1 MRTSRSAS
9 RSASSLARTGLIV
22 EQSISIDPGRKPSA
36 SPCSPKTTASTSGE
50 SRTHVTTMSL
60 AAARSLGLAA
70 SVAPSSTSGPARPGV
85 RFHTASGKPARAR
98 LAAMA
103 APIVPKPAKPTL
115 SIGPT
120 VEPTGD
126 APPRYRSPPA
136 SPVDMSE
143 TADRF
148 RRLAADFT
156 ATVDAVPDERWD
168 DPSPCEGWSARDVV
182 RHVATT
188 EWDFLTRLEL
198 APAGVVPDPEP
209 LAAWPTSRDAVQ
221 AVLDDPARA
230 DTPYESSFGPTTF
243 SSVVDRFYAFD
254 LIVHAW
260 DIARAVG
267 LPELEPMPADEI
279 ARVTADAEAL
289 GEALRSPGVC
299 GPPVPVPDDAD
310 AQSRLLGF
318 LGRQP

>member
-1 MRTSRSAS
+1 
-9 RSASSLARTGLIV
+9 
-22 EQSISIDPGRKPSA
+22 
-36 SPCSPKTTASTSGE
+36 
-50 SRTHVTTMSL
+50 
-60 AAARSLGLAA
+60 
-70 SVAPSSTSGPARPGV
+70 
-85 RFHTASGKPARAR
+85 
-98 LAAMA
+98 
-103 APIVPKPAKPTL
+103 
-115 SIGPT
+115 
-120 VEPTGD
+120 
-126 APPRYRSPPA
+126 
-136 SPVDMSE
+136 MSE

-148 RRLAADFT
+148 RRLAAHCT
-156 ATVDAVPDERWD
+156 ATVLAVPHERWD
-168 DPSPCEGWSARDVV
+168 DPPPCEGWSARDVV

-198 APAGVVPDPEP
+198 APAGVIPDPEP
-209 LAAWPTSRDAVQ
+209 LAAWPTARDTVQ

-230 DTPYESSFGPTTF
+230 DTPYESSVGPTTF

-260 DIARAVG
+260 DIARGVG
-267 LPELEPMPADEI
+267 LSELETLPVDEI

>member
-1 MRTSRSAS
+1 M
-9 RSASSLARTGLIV
+9 
-22 EQSISIDPGRKPSA
+22 
-36 SPCSPKTTASTSGE
+36 
-50 SRTHVTTMSL
+50 
-60 AAARSLGLAA
+60 
-70 SVAPSSTSGPARPGV
+70 
-85 RFHTASGKPARAR
+85 
-98 LAAMA
+98 
-103 APIVPKPAKPTL
+103 
-115 SIGPT
+115 
-120 VEPTGD
+120 
-126 APPRYRSPPA
+126 
-136 SPVDMSE
+136 
-143 TADRF
+143 
-148 RRLAADFT
+148 
-156 ATVDAVPDERWD
+156 
-168 DPSPCEGWSARDVV
+168 
-182 RHVATT
+182 
-188 EWDFLTRLEL
+188 
-198 APAGVVPDPEP
+198 
-209 LAAWPTSRDAVQ
+209 Q

-267 LPELEPMPADEI
+267 LPELETMPADEI